1 MKIQSIEVYL
11 IDLGHRNVPY
21 VRVLTDEGVHGVGE
35 AYSIGPDR
43 ATVAAIEDLAEWLIG
58 RDPLAIEGLW
68 QLMYAGSRFPGG
80 SILNAAISGIEHA
93 LWDIKGKALGVPVY
107 ELIGG
112 RCRDRVRVY
121 QSAGGDTPEAL
132 AESARR
138 LVRTYGYTALKM
150 FPFDRRDE
158 PLWHDMGL
166 ARAMRG
172 AEARIRA
179 VREAVGDDV
188 DIALDAHA
196 QIFQPSTALTLC
208 QVLQPF
214 HPLFLEEPLR
224 PENREA
230 LGQLH
235 AKSPIPIATGEM
247 LYTKYE
253 FRDLLANAAADI
265 VQPDVCLMG
274 GLWEMKKV
282 AAMAEADVR
291 DRGAAQPL
299 RAGRDRSEHPLRAEH
314 AQLPDPGVSP
324 GRRPGTRRD
333 CRRTHAARRWLP
345 GGAHAARVGA
355 RPERG
360 GAQGEGGG
368 GGIQIVAPAVP
379 VACGRRI
386 GVSVEIGPI
395 FRRLDQSGISG

>member
-1 MKIQSIEVYL
+1 M
-11 IDLGHRNVPY
+11 
-21 VRVLTDEGVHGVGE
+21 RVLTDEGVHGVGE
-35 AYSIGPDR
+35 AYSVGPDR

-58 RDPLAIEGLW
+58 RDPLDIEGLW

-93 LWDIKGKALGVPVY
+93 LWDIKGKVLGVPVY

-112 RCRDRVRVY
+112 KCRDRVRVY

-132 AESARR
+132 AESAQR

-150 FPFDRRDE
+150 FPFDRRDD
-158 PLWHDMGL
+158 PLWHDQGI
-166 ARAMRG
+166 AAAMRG

-188 DIALDAHA
+188 DIGLDAHA
-196 QIFQPSTALTLC
+196 QVFQPSTALTLC

-230 LGQLH
+230 LGRLR
-235 AKSPIPIATGEM
+235 AESPIPIATGEM

-282 AAMAEADVR
+282 AAMAEANYVTVAPHNPCGPVATAVNVHFALSTHNFLILEYHPDDDPER
-291 DRGAAQPL
+291 AAIVDEPMRL
-299 RAGRDRSEHPLRAEH
+299 VDGYLEAPT
-314 AQLPDPGVSP
+314 
-324 GRRPGTRRD
+324 RPGLGLDLDVDVLKEKMATEGYRSWHRRFLWRAD
-333 CRRTHAARRWLP
+333 
-345 GGAHAARVGA
+345 GGLGY
-355 RPERG
+355 
-360 GAQGEGGG
+360 Q
-368 GGIQIVAPAVP
+368 
-379 VACGRRI
+379 
-386 GVSVEIGPI
+386 
-395 FRRLDQSGISG
+395 